1 MPRKY
6 LFEYDG
12 NSPSAPGKRYDEYI
26 APTWSWC
33 SVKDAVIEP
42 QEASSVDIY
51 FTKVIDT
58 NIVPHGKLNQAT
70 PSSGLRY
77 CSSPGSFL
85 RLRCSYLPIVKL
97 GPVSGMKL
105 MDFRAATHERG
116 RGDEAIDVQSKHY
129 WDVEFSQEAINCK
142 SPIAV
147 PVFANM
153 SYFTSPVHCLV
164 LDERQGENGNRWY
177 IRVGAFVITH
187 PEDVQRFWKGIED
200 FDQRMPEECERH
212 DGLYRFK
219 ELERSKST
227 YMKTAEVLQRVVEIR

>member
-1 MPRKY
+1 MSRKY

-12 NSPSAPGKRYDEYI
+12 NSHSAPGKRYDEYI

-33 SVKDAVIEP
+33 SVKDAVFEP

-77 CSSPGSFL
+77 FSSPGSFL
-85 RLRCSYLPIVKL
+85 RLPCSYLPIVKL

-105 MDFRAATHERG
+105 MNFRAATHERG
-116 RGDEAIDVQSKHY
+116 RGDEAIHVQSKNY

-153 SYFTSPVHCLV
+153 SYFTNPVHCLV
-164 LDERQGENGNRWY
+164 LDERQGEYGNRWY

-200 FDQRMPEECERH
+200 FDQRMPEECERR
-212 DGLYRFK
+212 DELYRFK

-227 YMKTAEVLQRVVEIR
+227 YVKMVEVLQRVVEIR

>member
-1 MPRKY
+1 M
-6 LFEYDG
+6 
-12 NSPSAPGKRYDEYI
+12 
-26 APTWSWC
+26 
-33 SVKDAVIEP
+33 
-42 QEASSVDIY
+42 DIY

-58 NIVPHGKLNQAT
+58 NIVPHGKLNQTT

-85 RLRCSYLPIVKL
+85 RLRCSYLPIVEL

-105 MDFRAATHERG
+105 MNFRAATRERG
-116 RGDEAIDVQSKHY
+116 RGDEAIDVQSKNY
-129 WDVEFSQEAINCK
+129 WDVEFSQGAINCK

-153 SYFTSPVHCLV
+153 SYFTNPVNCLV

-187 PEDVQRFWKGIED
+187 PEDVQGFWKGIED

-212 DGLYRFK
+212 DGLYIFK

-227 YMKTAEVLQRVVEIR
+227 YVKTVGVLQRVVEIR